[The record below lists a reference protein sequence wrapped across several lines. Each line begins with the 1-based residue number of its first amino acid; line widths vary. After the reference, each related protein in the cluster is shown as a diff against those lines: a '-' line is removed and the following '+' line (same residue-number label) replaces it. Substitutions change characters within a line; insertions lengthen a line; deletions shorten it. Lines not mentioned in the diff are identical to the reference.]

1 MSQGQGLQDA
11 EVVTLHVGNLPFAA
25 TPEQLR
31 ELFAAHTA
39 VVSIDIPNDPQT
51 GQSRGFAFVE
61 FNTPDEANNA
71 VEMLQGK
78 ELGGWALTVN
88 IARPR
93 EDRPPG
99 GGGGFRGDRGPGGE
113 GGGGGGWRGDRGGGD
128 RGGSSG
134 GGGWRGDRGGGD
146 RY

>member
-51 GQSRGFAFVE
+51 GQSRGFAFVSVPGPAAAP
-61 FNTPDEANNA
+61 TVEA
-71 VEMLQGK
+71 LDGLSL
-78 ELGGWALTVN
+78 LGRRLRVSA
-88 IARPR
+88 AQEHRR
-93 EDRPPG
+93 QA
-99 GGGGFRGDRGPGGE
+99 RGPF
-113 GGGGGGWRGDRGGGD
+113 RH
-128 RGGSSG
+128 
-134 GGGWRGDRGGGD
+134 
-146 RY
+146 